1 MQSFFNGNS
10 IMELS
15 IKELALAV
23 DAISVT
29 GNEDLK
35 AQSIILRS
43 ACTAAMK
50 NPVFFDLRK
59 FKDPKNPIQR
69 MYGLGVRIFVVKEF
83 EVNPMD
89 YPDAVFLKVKN
100 IPQAINNYILE
111 VYKRFKG
118 RVIAVPDRDKNC
130 PVKDWMYTL
139 LKTRYKVFTTL
150 RYISELDFLENV
162 AEISDGFDIAILQIP
177 DKYEFTCIS
186 ELEKLDDVFFR
197 DGEFSLESSFNEKNS
212 FITVK
217 GCSQEAKITIPYC
230 DTIHAEDAAH
240 CVSYLIKSGLYEKE
254 IHDKIFENLTLP
266 DDQIKMRDAEYG
278 IGLISCFSTVNNL
291 YSICKTFD
299 FLARQNQFKT
309 RVAVIMNP
317 DFENLTPQEFFSRLF
332 FTAESAGIKKIV
344 FIGYF
349 SQIPHSEAIR
359 ITKYDTVQD
368 YIDNFDIEDYKDCG
382 IIFKGAKYEDF
393 ADVFDFFNIGNHDTV
408 LEVSLTA
415 LKHNLNYY
423 RSLLNPQ
430 TKMIAMVK
438 ANCYGSGS
446 YQIANTLENNA
457 VDYLCVAFA
466 EEGIAL
472 RLRNITLP
480 IIVMNYDFKNYKQLA
495 NYRLEPVLFSTE
507 RTEKFIEILKKRNM
521 KHYPVHIKLDTGM
534 HRSGFM
540 PEELDEFCNLVNKN
554 KDIIDIKS
562 CFTHF
567 VAADDDTEDDFSRL
581 QTLRFTSMA
590 DTICQKTGLNPLRHI
605 CNSVGIERL
614 RQYQFDMVR
623 LGIGLYGVAYQA
635 TDNLMGISKWKT
647 NIVQI
652 KHISKTE
659 TVGYNRRG
667 KISEDSRIALIPVGY
682 ADGLNRKFGN
692 GNLYVEIN
700 SKRAPIIGNI
710 CMDMCMVN
718 ITGID
723 CKVGDEVVIFGSN
736 HKLIEMAN
744 AIETIPYEILTGISQ
759 RVKRVYVE

>member
-1 MQSFFNGNS
+1 
-10 IMELS
+10 
-15 IKELALAV
+15 
-23 DAISVT
+23 
-29 GNEDLK
+29 
-35 AQSIILRS
+35 
-43 ACTAAMK
+43 
-50 NPVFFDLRK
+50 
-59 FKDPKNPIQR
+59 
-69 MYGLGVRIFVVKEF
+69 
-83 EVNPMD
+83 
-89 YPDAVFLKVKN
+89 
-100 IPQAINNYILE
+100 
-111 VYKRFKG
+111 
-118 RVIAVPDRDKNC
+118 
-130 PVKDWMYTL
+130 
-139 LKTRYKVFTTL
+139 
-150 RYISELDFLENV
+150 
-162 AEISDGFDIAILQIP
+162 
-177 DKYEFTCIS
+177 
-186 ELEKLDDVFFR
+186 
-197 DGEFSLESSFNEKNS
+197 
-212 FITVK
+212 
-217 GCSQEAKITIPYC
+217 
-230 DTIHAEDAAH
+230 
-240 CVSYLIKSGLYEKE
+240 
-254 IHDKIFENLTLP
+254 
-266 DDQIKMRDAEYG
+266 
-278 IGLISCFSTVNNL
+278 
-291 YSICKTFD
+291 
-299 FLARQNQFKT
+299 
-309 RVAVIMNP
+309 
-317 DFENLTPQEFFSRLF
+317 
-332 FTAESAGIKKIV
+332 
-344 FIGYF
+344 
-349 SQIPHSEAIR
+349 
-359 ITKYDTVQD
+359 
-368 YIDNFDIEDYKDCG
+368 
-382 IIFKGAKYEDF
+382 
-393 ADVFDFFNIGNHDTV
+393 
-408 LEVSLTA
+408 
-415 LKHNLNYY
+415 
-423 RSLLNPQ
+423 
-430 TKMIAMVK
+430 
-438 ANCYGSGS
+438 
-446 YQIANTLENNA
+446 
-457 VDYLCVAFA
+457 
-466 EEGIAL
+466 
-472 RLRNITLP
+472 
-480 IIVMNYDFKNYKQLA
+480 
-495 NYRLEPVLFSTE
+495 
-507 RTEKFIEILKKRNM
+507 M

-667 KISEDSRIALIPVGY
+667 KVTEDSRIALIPVGY